1 MGDHANTQ
9 LKSLSVPFANSAR
22 QLEIAKNYCPQDKLV
37 LSQQHLDITE
47 VLMVVMIWYML
58 TSQIPDII
66 LQFLNGTL
74 KIHILGKD
82 ENGNEDLCADITLDV
97 VVP

>member
-1 MGDHANTQ
+1 M
-9 LKSLSVPFANSAR
+9 V
-22 QLEIAKNYCPQDKLV
+22 YV
-37 LSQQHLDITE
+37 DIPE
-47 VLMVVMIWYML
+47 
-58 TSQIPDII
+58 IPDII

-82 ENGNEDLCADITLDV
+82 ENGNEDLCADVTLDV